1 LNQPLII
8 SAGMPRAGSGWYFN
22 LLNDLVVSNGGQ
34 NSRVIRKKYHL
45 ERFLTEINCNISTLS
60 FFRLF
65 PVMIP
70 AVFNNKFVIKTHAG
84 PSNSARF
91 LIRNQRVKVAY
102 IFRDPRAALLSA
114 YEYGQR
120 AINRGRPNAF
130 SHLHNLDEAAYFIEF
145 YVKIWEAWSGIDG
158 VLVVRYEDL
167 LVDYQGAVE
176 KTSRFLD
183 FALDNPASA
192 EVVNS
197 YLPGKGDPGKVGTHF
212 SKGQAE
218 RFRTEIDPDKLE
230 QFSRLFELSLKQMG
244 YEY

>member
-1 LNQPLII
+1 MNQPLII

-230 QFSRLFELSLKQMG
+230 QFSRFFELSLKQMG